1 MCGIFRMC
9 GVFTICGI
17 IRMYGVFW
25 GVVCGV
31 ARGAWDACGVCG
43 RVILRVMFVNLFFSL
58 RCLWC
63 L

>member
-25 GVVCGV
+25 DVGV
-31 ARGAWDACGVCG
+31 ARDACGVCG